1 MMGKI
6 KLTVNS
12 ITLCILLSA
21 CTSTDDRAL
30 SESASSS
37 TGNNVVWQS
46 QARQQESTQTLL
58 LNSDTRLTDVIDI
71 RELSHLAGFIDE
83 ALSSNASLQQSLIT
97 LRKAQVAI
105 DSAKADRN
113 LNVDASF
120 SASKSETTN
129 SSASTSSNT
138 NSSTSSS
145 SSSPSYSAS
154 MNVSWELDL
163 WQKISDGIS
172 AANLD
177 AASARASYQSARD
190 SLVAN
195 VVRSYID
202 VLTQQQLLN
211 IEQSRLTVLEN
222 NEAVILKRYST
233 GLGSLDDLDTAR
245 TSSANTRA
253 TIAQYE
259 NALLTAK
266 RTLAVLLG
274 RQNQSLNELNTQVNF
289 PDVLLPLTTLPK
301 QDLARRPDLQA
312 AFYALKATEF
322 EVDVAYKA
330 LLPSISLSAS
340 LSDNDSTPSQA
351 LFTNPLWSLLGQ
363 MTAPLFQGGAL
374 RAQIED
380 AKLTSANAWWQY
392 RETLLTA
399 VQETQNA
406 LDSETALSARIS
418 HTNVALA
425 NAERSVSTIEGQYRQ
440 GLADILDL
448 LSVYETRFNLQAQAV
463 ELHAQKLQNRI
474 DLGLALGL
482 GVSQ

>member
-1 MMGKI
+1 MGKI

-58 LNSDTRLTDVIDI
+58 LNSDTTLTDVIDI
-71 RELSHLAGFIDE
+71 KELPHLAGYIDE

-138 NSSTSSS
+138 NSSTSFNSS
-145 SSSPSYSAS
+145 SQSYNAS

-274 RQNQSLNELNTQVNF
+274 RQNQSLNELNTQVSF

-340 LSDNDSTPSQA
+340 LSDNASTPSQA

-374 RAQIED
+374 RAQVED

-448 LSVYETRFNLQAQAV
+448 LSVYDTRFNLQAQSV

>member
-1 MMGKI
+1 MGKI

-46 QARQQESTQTLL
+46 QAQQQESTQTLL
-58 LNSDTRLTDVIDI
+58 LNSDTTLIDVIDI
-71 RELSHLAGFIDE
+71 KELPHLAGYIDE

-138 NSSTSSS
+138 NSSTSSN

-274 RQNQSLNELNTQVNF
+274 RQNQSLNELNTQVSF

-340 LSDNDSTPSQA
+340 LSDNASTPSQA

-363 MTAPLFQGGAL
+363 MSAPLFQGGAL

-448 LSVYETRFNLQAQAV
+448 LSVYDTRFNLQAQAV

>member
-1 MMGKI
+1 MGKI

-71 RELSHLAGFIDE
+71 RELPHLAGFIDE

-274 RQNQSLNELNTQVNF
+274 RQNQSLNELNTQVSF

-340 LSDNDSTPSQA
+340 LSDNASTPSQA

-363 MTAPLFQGGAL
+363 MTAPLFQGGSL
-374 RAQIED
+374 RAQVED

-448 LSVYETRFNLQAQAV
+448 LSVYDTRFNLQAQAV

>member
-1 MMGKI
+1 MGKI

-71 RELSHLAGFIDE
+71 RELPHLAGFIDE

-274 RQNQSLNELNTQVNF
+274 RQNQSLNELNTQVSF

-340 LSDNDSTPSQA
+340 LSDNASTPSQA

-374 RAQIED
+374 RAQVED

-448 LSVYETRFNLQAQAV
+448 LSVYDTRFNLQAQAV

>member
-1 MMGKI
+1 MGKI

-58 LNSDTRLTDVIDI
+58 LNSDTALTDVIDI
-71 RELSHLAGFIDE
+71 KELPHLAGYIDE

-274 RQNQSLNELNTQVNF
+274 RQNQSLNELNTQVSF

>member
-1 MMGKI
+1 MGKI
-6 KLTVNS
+6 KLKENS

-46 QARQQESTQTLL
+46 QAQQQESTQTLL
-58 LNSDTRLTDVIDI
+58 LNSDTTLTDVIDI
-71 RELSHLAGFIDE
+71 KELPHLAGYIDE

-138 NSSTSSS
+138 NSSTSSN

-274 RQNQSLNELNTQVNF
+274 RQNQSLNELNTQVSF

-322 EVDVAYKA
+322 EVGVAYKA

-340 LSDNDSTPSQA
+340 LSDNASTPSQA

-374 RAQIED
+374 RAQVED

-418 HTNVALA
+418 HTNVAIA

-448 LSVYETRFNLQAQAV
+448 LSVYDTRFNLQAQAV

>member
-1 MMGKI
+1 MGKI

-71 RELSHLAGFIDE
+71 RELPHLAGFIDE

-129 SSASTSSNT
+129 SNASTSS
-138 NSSTSSS
+138 STSSNS
-145 SSSPSYSAS
+145 ISPSYSAS

-274 RQNQSLNELNTQVNF
+274 RQNQSLNELNTQVSF

-340 LSDNDSTPSQA
+340 LSDNASTPSQA

-363 MTAPLFQGGAL
+363 MTAPLFHGGAL

-448 LSVYETRFNLQAQAV
+448 LSVYDTRFNLQAQAV

>member
-1 MMGKI
+1 MGKI

-46 QARQQESTQTLL
+46 QARQQESAQTLL
-58 LNSDTRLTDVIDI
+58 LNSDTRLTDIIDI
-71 RELSHLAGFIDE
+71 RELPHLAGYIDE
-83 ALSSNASLQQSLIT
+83 ALSSNANLQQSLIT

-138 NSSTSSS
+138 NSSTSSN

-172 AANLD
+172 AANFD

-222 NEAVILKRYST
+222 SEAVILKRYST

-340 LSDNDSTPSQA
+340 LSDNASTPSQA

-482 GVSQ
+482 GVS

>member
-1 MMGKI
+1 MGKI

-58 LNSDTRLTDVIDI
+58 LNSDTTLTDIIDI
-71 RELSHLAGFIDE
+71 KELPHLAGYIDE

-138 NSSTSSS
+138 NSSTSSN
-145 SSSPSYSAS
+145 SSSPSYSVS

-253 TIAQYE
+253 TIVQYE

-274 RQNQSLNELNTQVNF
+274 RQNQSLNELNTQVSF

-340 LSDNDSTPSQA
+340 FSDNASTPSQA

-374 RAQIED
+374 RAQVED

-448 LSVYETRFNLQAQAV
+448 ISVYDTRFNLQAQAV

>member
-1 MMGKI
+1 MGKI

-71 RELSHLAGFIDE
+71 KELPHLADYIDE

-340 LSDNDSTPSQA
+340 FSDNASTPSQA

-374 RAQIED
+374 RAQVED

>member
-1 MMGKI
+1 MGKI

-46 QARQQESTQTLL
+46 QAQQQESTQTLL
-58 LNSDTRLTDVIDI
+58 LNSDTTLIDVIDI
-71 RELSHLAGFIDE
+71 KELPHLAGYIDE

-138 NSSTSSS
+138 NSSTSSN

-340 LSDNDSTPSQA
+340 LSDNASTPSQA

>member
-1 MMGKI
+1 MGKI

-37 TGNNVVWQS
+37 TGNNVVGQS

-58 LNSDTRLTDVIDI
+58 LNSDTTLTDVIDI
-71 RELSHLAGFIDE
+71 KELPHLAGYIDE

-138 NSSTSSS
+138 NSSTSSN

-289 PDVLLPLTTLPK
+289 PDVVLPLTTLPK

-340 LSDNDSTPSQA
+340 LSDNASTPSQA

>member
-1 MMGKI
+1 MGKI

-46 QARQQESTQTLL
+46 QAQQQESTQTLL
-58 LNSDTRLTDVIDI
+58 LNSDTTLTDVIDI
-71 RELSHLAGFIDE
+71 KELPHLAGYIDE

-129 SSASTSSNT
+129 SNASTSS
-138 NSSTSSS
+138 STSSNS
-145 SSSPSYSAS
+145 ISPSYSAR

-274 RQNQSLNELNTQVNF
+274 RQNQSLNELNTQVSF

-322 EVDVAYKA
+322 EVGVAYKA

-340 LSDNDSTPSQA
+340 LSDNASTPSQA

-374 RAQIED
+374 RAQVED

-418 HTNVALA
+418 HTNVAIA

-448 LSVYETRFNLQAQAV
+448 LSVYDTRFNLQAQAV

>member
-1 MMGKI
+1 MGKI

-58 LNSDTRLTDVIDI
+58 LNSDTTLTDVIDI
-71 RELSHLAGFIDE
+71 KELPHLAGYIDE

-129 SSASTSSNT
+129 SNASTSS
-138 NSSTSSS
+138 STSSNS
-145 SSSPSYSAS
+145 ISPSYSAS

-274 RQNQSLNELNTQVNF
+274 RQNQSLNELNTQVSF

-340 LSDNDSTPSQA
+340 LSDNASTPSQA

-363 MTAPLFQGGAL
+363 MSAPLFQGGAL
-374 RAQIED
+374 RSQVED

-448 LSVYETRFNLQAQAV
+448 LSVYDTRFNLQAQAV

>member
-1 MMGKI
+1 MGKI

-30 SESASSS
+30 SESVSSS

-58 LNSDTRLTDVIDI
+58 LNSDTTLTDVIDI
-71 RELSHLAGFIDE
+71 KELPHLAGYIDE
-83 ALSSNASLQQSLIT
+83 ALSSNANLQQSLIT

-120 SASKSETTN
+120 SASKSGTTN

-138 NSSTSSS
+138 SSSTSSNS
-145 SSSPSYSAS
+145 NSQSYNAS

-172 AANLD
+172 AANFD
-177 AASARASYQSARD
+177 AASARASYLSARD

-340 LSDNDSTPSQA
+340 LSDNASTPSQA

>member
-1 MMGKI
+1 MGKI

-46 QARQQESTQTLL
+46 QAQQQESKQTLL
-58 LNSDTRLTDVIDI
+58 LNSDTTLTDIIDI
-71 RELSHLAGFIDE
+71 KELPHLAGYIDE

-97 LRKAQVAI
+97 LRKAQLAI

-129 SSASTSSNT
+129 SNASTSS
-138 NSSTSSS
+138 STSSNS
-145 SSSPSYSAS
+145 ISPSYSAS

-274 RQNQSLNELNTQVNF
+274 RQNQSLNELNTQVSF

-322 EVDVAYKA
+322 KVDVAYKA

-340 LSDNDSTPSQA
+340 LSDNASTPSQA

-374 RAQIED
+374 RAQVED

-448 LSVYETRFNLQAQAV
+448 LSVYDTRFNLQAQAV

>member
-1 MMGKI
+1 MGKI

-46 QARQQESTQTLL
+46 QAQQQESTQTLL
-58 LNSDTRLTDVIDI
+58 LNSDTTLTDVIDI
-71 RELSHLAGFIDE
+71 KELPHLAGYIDE

-340 LSDNDSTPSQA
+340 LSDNASTPSQA

>member
-1 MMGKI
+1 MGKI

-46 QARQQESTQTLL
+46 QAQQQESTQTLL
-58 LNSDTRLTDVIDI
+58 LNSDTTLIDVIDI
-71 RELSHLAGFIDE
+71 KELPHLAGYIDE

-138 NSSTSSS
+138 NSSTSSN

-233 GLGSLDDLDTAR
+233 GLGSLDNLDTAR

-274 RQNQSLNELNTQVNF
+274 RQNQSLNELNTQVSF

-340 LSDNDSTPSQA
+340 LSDNASTPSQA

-363 MTAPLFQGGAL
+363 MTAPLFHGGAL

-448 LSVYETRFNLQAQAV
+448 LSVYDTRFNLQAQAV

>member
-1 MMGKI
+1 MGKI

-58 LNSDTRLTDVIDI
+58 LNSDTTLTDVIDI
-71 RELSHLAGFIDE
+71 KELPHLAGYIDE
-83 ALSSNASLQQSLIT
+83 AVSSNANLQQSLIT

-129 SSASTSSNT
+129 SSASTSSYT
-138 NSSTSSS
+138 NSSTSSN

-177 AASARASYQSARD
+177 AASARASYLSARD

-195 VVRSYID
+195 VIRSYID

-274 RQNQSLNELNTQVNF
+274 RQNQSLSELNTQVSF

-340 LSDNDSTPSQA
+340 LSDNASTPSQA

-374 RAQIED
+374 RAQVED

-448 LSVYETRFNLQAQAV
+448 LSVYDTRFNLQAQAV

>member
-1 MMGKI
+1 MGKI

-71 RELSHLAGFIDE
+71 RELPHLAGFIDE

-113 LNVDASF
+113 LNVDASI

-406 LDSETALSARIS
+406 RDSETALSARIS

>member
-1 MMGKI
+1 MGKI

-58 LNSDTRLTDVIDI
+58 LNSDTTLTDVIDI
-71 RELSHLAGFIDE
+71 KELPHLAGYIDE

-129 SSASTSSNT
+129 SSASTSSYT
-138 NSSTSSS
+138 NSSTSSN

-154 MNVSWELDL
+154 MNVSWELDP

-274 RQNQSLNELNTQVNF
+274 RQNQSLNELNTQVSF

-340 LSDNDSTPSQA
+340 LSDNASTPSQA

-448 LSVYETRFNLQAQAV
+448 LSVYDTRFNLQAQAV

>member
-1 MMGKI
+1 MGKI

-46 QARQQESTQTLL
+46 QAQQQESTQTLL
-58 LNSDTRLTDVIDI
+58 LNSDTTLTDVIDI
-71 RELSHLAGFIDE
+71 KELPHLAGYIDE

-138 NSSTSSS
+138 NSSTSSN

-172 AANLD
+172 AANFD
-177 AASARASYQSARD
+177 AASARASYLSARD

-274 RQNQSLNELNTQVNF
+274 RQNQSLNELNTQVSF

-340 LSDNDSTPSQA
+340 LSDNASTPSQA

-363 MTAPLFQGGAL
+363 MTAPLFHGGAL

-448 LSVYETRFNLQAQAV
+448 LSVYDTRFNLQAQAV

>member
-1 MMGKI
+1 MGKI

-46 QARQQESTQTLL
+46 QAQQQESKQTLL
-58 LNSDTRLTDVIDI
+58 LNSDTTLTDIIDI
-71 RELSHLAGFIDE
+71 KELPHLAGYIDE

-138 NSSTSSS
+138 NSSTSSN

-274 RQNQSLNELNTQVNF
+274 RQNQSLNELNTQVSF

-340 LSDNDSTPSQA
+340 LSDNASTPSQA

-374 RAQIED
+374 RAQVED

>member
-1 MMGKI
+1 MGKI

-58 LNSDTRLTDVIDI
+58 LNSDTTLTDVIDI
-71 RELSHLAGFIDE
+71 KELPHLAGYIDE

-129 SSASTSSNT
+129 SSASTSS
-138 NSSTSSS
+138 STSSN

-274 RQNQSLNELNTQVNF
+274 RQNQSLNELNTQVSF

-340 LSDNDSTPSQA
+340 LSDNASTPSQA

-363 MTAPLFQGGAL
+363 MTAPLFHGGAL

-448 LSVYETRFNLQAQAV
+448 LSVYDTRFNLQAQAV

>member
-1 MMGKI
+1 MGKI

-46 QARQQESTQTLL
+46 QAQQQESKQTLL
-58 LNSDTRLTDVIDI
+58 LNSDTTLTDIIDI
-71 RELSHLAGFIDE
+71 KELPHLAGYIDE

-138 NSSTSSS
+138 NSSTSSN

-374 RAQIED
+374 RAQVED

-448 LSVYETRFNLQAQAV
+448 LSVYDTRFNLQAQAV

>member
-1 MMGKI
+1 MGKI

-71 RELSHLAGFIDE
+71 RELPHLAGFIDE

-138 NSSTSSS
+138 NSSTSSN

-172 AANLD
+172 AANFD

-340 LSDNDSTPSQA
+340 LSDNASTPSQA

>member
-1 MMGKI
+1 MGKI

-46 QARQQESTQTLL
+46 QAQQQESTQTLL
-58 LNSDTRLTDVIDI
+58 LNSDTTLTDVIDI
-71 RELSHLAGFIDE
+71 KELPHLAGYIDE
-83 ALSSNASLQQSLIT
+83 AVSSNANLQQSLIT

-138 NSSTSSS
+138 NSSTSFNSS
-145 SSSPSYSAS
+145 SQSYNAS